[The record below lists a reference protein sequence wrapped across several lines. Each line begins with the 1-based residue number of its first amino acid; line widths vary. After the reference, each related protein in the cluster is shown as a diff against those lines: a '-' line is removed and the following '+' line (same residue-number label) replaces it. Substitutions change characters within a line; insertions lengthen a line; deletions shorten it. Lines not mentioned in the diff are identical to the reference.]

1 MKRKYFLAIL
11 PFLCIAST
19 TFAQVIDDSI
29 DKELNKNPSEK
40 QELKV
45 EDFKM
50 KTYSTCSEADAII
63 NKYLELVEKNRERRY
78 DYLNKSASMATEEN
92 KITADSSANFSGKSL
107 SSNDFS
113 KTNTQVS

>member
-29 DKELNKNPSEK
+29 DKELNKNPWEK

-63 NKYLELVEKNRERRY
+63 NKYLELKARG
-78 DYLNKSASMATEEN
+78 M
-92 KITADSSANFSGKSL
+92 I
-107 SSNDFS
+107 
-113 KTNTQVS
+113 

>member
-50 KTYSTCSEADAII
+50 EI
-63 NKYLELVEKNRERRY
+63 V
-78 DYLNKSASMATEEN
+78 
-92 KITADSSANFSGKSL
+92 ANF
-107 SSNDFS
+107 FS
-113 KTNTQVS
+113 TLPLLINI